1 MKLYYYCTKKFG
13 WFKGSGAYWTEGD
26 VIYVQT
32 GKKILKI
39 DSVKE
44 ALGDVVD
51 VYSNRCASIMIDTG
65 KQKYKIFSEQLDDT
79 QEFSDAS
86 IYLLYQLIVS
96 KFDLKLVEIMG
107 QKTEYWHKKL

>member
-1 MKLYYYCTKKFG
+1 M
-13 WFKGSGAYWTEGD
+13 
-26 VIYVQT
+26 
-32 GKKILKI
+32 
-39 DSVKE
+39 
-44 ALGDVVD
+44 D